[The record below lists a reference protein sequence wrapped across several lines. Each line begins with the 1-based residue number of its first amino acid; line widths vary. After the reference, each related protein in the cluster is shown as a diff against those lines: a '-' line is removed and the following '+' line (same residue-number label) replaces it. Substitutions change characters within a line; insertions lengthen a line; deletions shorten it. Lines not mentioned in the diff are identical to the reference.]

1 MNQMRV
7 WMLAASSKEIVRLAE
22 MSGTTVGTLN
32 QISGSYR
39 TGGVPTVRSGL
50 AGRIQSAANDLRRKN
65 KTLPVIL
72 RTDLS
77 PECRDC
83 EYAKHCLKSAAIV
96 GEFNHVV
103 EKDNDLIS

>member
-1 MNQMRV
+1 MNQMRL
-7 WMLAASSKEIVRLAE
+7 WMQSASPNEQIKLAE
-22 MSGTTVGTLN
+22 LAGTTIGTLH
-32 QISGSYR
+32 QIAGSYR
-39 TGGVPTVRSGL
+39 THGNPTIRSGL
-50 AGRIQSAANDLRRKN
+50 AGRIQSAANELRRKN
-65 KTLPVIL
+65 KLLPVVL

-103 EKDNDLIS
+103 EKDNDLI

>member
-7 WMLAASSKEIVRLAE
+7 WMQAASQNEQIKLAQL
-22 MSGTTVGTLN
+22 SGTTIGTLQ
-32 QISGSYR
+32 QIAGSYR
-39 TGGVPTVRSGL
+39 NGGNPTVRSGL
-50 AGRIQSAANDLRRKN
+50 AGRIQVAATELRRKN
-65 KTLPVIL
+65 KNLPVVL

-83 EYAKHCLKSAAIV
+83 EYAQRCLKSAAIA

-103 EKDNDLIS
+103 GSETNLI

>member
-7 WMLAASSKEIVRLAE
+7 WMQAASANEQSKLAE
-22 MSGTTVGTLN
+22 LSGTTIGTLQ
-32 QISGSYR
+32 QIAGSYR
-39 TGGVPTVRSGL
+39 TGGNPTVRSGL
-50 AGRIQSAANDLRRKN
+50 AGRIQSAANDLRKKN
-65 KTLPVIL
+65 KSLPVVL

-83 EYAKHCLKSAAIV
+83 EYAQRCLKSAATI

-103 EKDNDLIS
+103 GFETNLI

>member
-7 WMLAASSKEIVRLAE
+7 WMQAASPNEQAKLAQL
-22 MSGTTVGTLN
+22 SGTTIGTLH

-39 TGGVPTVRSGL
+39 TGGTPTVRSGL
-50 AGRIQSAANDLRRKN
+50 AGRIQSAANDLRKKN
-65 KTLPVIL
+65 KLLPVVL

-83 EYAKHCLKSAAIV
+83 DYAKHCLKSAAIV
-96 GEFNHVV
+96 GEFNHVI
-103 EKDNDLIS
+103 ENDKDLS